1 MANSTYSQSPL
12 RSLGIPLL
20 LCCIGVAVALFIL
33 HQKDRRERDA
43 HQARTDFRHIPPEW
57 IAYQQTAIFAIPVEG
72 QAISFAV
79 MHDSTLVIGTAN
91 PHTLSF
97 FDINGT
103 PLRQID
109 LPEEPR
115 AIAIGTEKTIF
126 TDKIVVAHPQHLS
139 IYDIEGEHELSF
151 PIPRG
156 IITIPAE
163 EFVSRQLRWHPDA
176 AESMRG
182 RESNIRNLVLTPDY
196 LFIADSLERLIYR
209 FDADGRR
216 DISFAPND
224 GFVVFVSPIVMTYSS
239 CNDLLYI
246 ANPGRHRV
254 DVFTQDGIY
263 MPELSWGAHSHE
275 LAGFIGC
282 CNPIGLAVLDDGRI
296 VTVEKAASRIKIY
309 RDGELDSIVAG
320 WDTLENFPREFGRLP
335 MQPSGRDFAAIP
347 LSEGRIAVFDFD
359 YKAVRIFAPK
369 AEGSLLQ
376 NLYYTTNG
384 VKLVVFVHRA
394 AIFRLRDSI
403 RNLKIAAL
411 FRHFKKSILFPF
423 TVY

>member
-1 MANSTYSQSPL
+1 MANSTNPQNPL

-33 HQKDRRERDA
+33 HQKDRWERDA

-57 IAYQQTAIFAIPVEG
+57 ITYQQTAIFAVPVEG

-79 MHDSTLVIGTAN
+79 KHDSTLVIGTAK

-126 TDKIVVAHPQHLS
+126 TDKIVVAHPQHIAVYNADGEQEILLRGFGLLPT
-139 IYDIEGEHELSF
+139 EGRFIGGFIFSSASGGMEVGFNVRS
-151 PIPRG
+151 
-156 IITIPAE
+156 
-163 EFVSRQLRWHPDA
+163 
-176 AESMRG
+176 
-182 RESNIRNLVLTPDY
+182 LVLTPDY
-196 LFIADSLERLIYR
+196 LFAADSLTRLIHR
-209 FDADGRR
+209 FGPDDSETHCLFVGVSRH
-216 DISFAPND
+216 PNLTFGYTAENMGIQLSWMEQDFD
-224 GFVVFVSPIVMTYSS
+224 GFVVFVSPIVMTYSPRTE
-239 CNDLLYI
+239 LLYI

-254 DVFTQDGIY
+254 DVFTQDGVY

-275 LAGFIGC
+275 LDGFVGC
-282 CNPIGLAVLDDGRI
+282 CNPIGLAVLGDGRI

-309 RDGELDSIVAG
+309 REGELDSVVAG

-369 AEGSLLQ
+369 AE
-376 NLYYTTNG
+376 
-384 VKLVVFVHRA
+384 
-394 AIFRLRDSI
+394 
-403 RNLKIAAL
+403 
-411 FRHFKKSILFPF
+411 
-423 TVY
+423 